1 MATMNDYDDL
11 HDEDYDEDD
20 EDHEVDSDIALDC
33 FTDRAMRH
41 GRRAATW
48 LLFGA
53 LAELGVCCG
62 GSFVISTVPAKG
74 LPLYLVILLLL
85 SVTVAV
91 MLAIFIAVY
100 KRWER
105 HRDRVESVVEEAMVW
120 RSDVQRK
127 REDDESAYMRCR
139 LDRIDEERIDA
150 LLDEMTW
157 NVGPAPAFIAADDHK
172 AIAAYEQQKE
182 DEQCMA
188 DDGEFDTDYREQ
200 PAAELSGED
209 STPAVR
215 AWIERWAR
223 LKPVKQRRPQQL
235 EQRHNDAEGRPV
247 ERELCR
253 AINKHWTGAFHK
265 LLDEGVDPNGH
276 NGSGKPL
283 GIAVLRG
290 RLEYVSWLLTLG
302 ADPNAQYHGRTI
314 ISTLMRQVEQYA
326 DEGGGE
332 GDDYE
337 WPERIELLARWGA
350 NPHLENRWYDEDDD
364 DEGPTA
370 WPFIVKRP
378 VLYEAY
384 MKGVAARQQA
394 EDDARAMLGEAC
406 EAGQRAKVADATES
420 MLAQFRCPR

>member
-1 MATMNDYDDL
+1 MTTMNDYDDDL
-11 HDEDYDEDD
+11 HDEDVDEDD
-20 EDHEVDSDIALDC
+20 EDHTIDSDIALDG

-48 LLFGA
+48 LLIGA
-53 LAELGVCCG
+53 LVEIGVLTGACHAIA
-62 GSFVISTVPAKG
+62 SVRSLWLIVPAAMTMSIAMFMIAG
-74 LPLYLVILLLL
+74 LIN
-85 SVTVAV
+85 
-91 MLAIFIAVY
+91 I
-100 KRWER
+100 RWTR
-105 HRDRVESVVEEAMVW
+105 HRESMESVIEEAMVW
-120 RSDVQRK
+120 RSDVQQK
-127 REDDESAYMRCR
+127 REDDESAYMRRR
-139 LDRIDEERIDA
+139 LERIEKERIDA
-150 LLDEMTW
+150 LREQMTW
-157 NVGPAPAFIAADDHK
+157 DVGPAPAFISANDHD

-182 DEQCMA
+182 YERCMA
-188 DDGEFDTDYREQ
+188 FDDDGDPVDREQ
-200 PAAELSGED
+200 PAPELSDED

-215 AWIERWAR
+215 AWIEHWAR
-223 LKPVKQRRPQQL
+223 LKPVKQQQTPRL
-235 EQRHNDAEGRPV
+235 EKRHSDAEGRPL

-276 NGSGKPL
+276 DGSGKPL

-364 DEGPTA
+364 DEGPNA

-394 EDDARAMLGEAC
+394 ENDARAMLGEAC
-406 EAGQRAKVADATES
+406 EAGQRAKVADDTEAI
-420 MLAQFRCPR
+420 LTQFRDVRPV